1 MVAENTVLTYSIES
15 HEISDDWSYMPSQI
29 PKFLHDLRR
38 REIVLR
44 VQRDARTRGE
54 LLLGVEK
61 DHALEAIGWGQANF
75 DQPIGALAPE
85 DLVLLYAYWNQPGH
99 IDELSEAFG
108 QLFEKGSPA
117 ESLIV
122 IDLGCGP
129 FTGGL
134 ALAGQLGPSDEFD
147 YIGVDHAQ
155 TMRQFGEELASAA
168 ESMPGV
174 PRIKRQWVPDI
185 ASIECTAPPGWRP
198 VLVIVSF
205 ILASPSLN
213 VTELMFE
220 LDNLLTKLGRGV
232 VTVLYTNSPKA
243 GPNRSYPAFRDA
255 LLDAGFEELV
265 DDLGAV
271 QTSRK
276 TRNVRYALFRRR
288 QRRILRLGDN

>member
-1 MVAENTVLTYSIES
+1 M
-15 HEISDDWSYMPSQI
+15 
-29 PKFLHDLRR
+29 
-38 REIVLR
+38 R

-61 DHALEAIGWGQANF
+61 DCALEAIGWGQANF
-75 DQPIGALAPE
+75 DQPVGTFSPE

-108 QLFEKGSPA
+108 QLFEKGCPA

-134 ALAGQLGPSDEFD
+134 ALAGQLGPSDDFD

-174 PRIKRQWVPDI
+174 PRIRRQWVRDI
-185 ASIECTAPPGWRP
+185 TSVEWTAPPGWRP

-205 ILASPSLN
+205 LLASPTLN
-213 VTELMFE
+213 VTVLMIELE
-220 LDNLLTKLGRGV
+220 NLLTKLGRGV
-232 VTVLYTNSPKA
+232 VTVLYTNSPRVS
-243 GPNRSYPAFRDA
+243 PNRSYPEFREA
-255 LLDAGFEELV
+255 LLDAGFEQLV

-271 QTSRK
+271 KTSQK
-276 TRNVRYALFRRR
+276 TRSLRYALFRRR
-288 QRRILRLGDN
+288 QRRILHLGEN